1 VHPEIF
7 TAPWAAAWR
16 QELNASPVY
25 REKAATWEGAVALRM
40 SADPALGVA
49 EPRAV
54 WLDLYHGACRD
65 ARPATPADLDG
76 AAYLFDAEPVVWKEV
91 LGGRLS
97 PVTAVLAGRLRLL
110 KGSVMSLL
118 PYIAAAQELMV
129 TASLVHRQFPDS
141 G

>member
-1 VHPEIF
+1 MHPDLF

-16 QELNASPVY
+16 LELNASSVY
-25 REKAATWEGAVALRM
+25 REKAASWEGAVALRM

-54 WLDLYHGACRD
+54 WLDLHHGACRD
-65 ARPATPADLDG
+65 ARMATPEDLDA
-76 AAYLFDAEPVVWKEV
+76 AAYVIEAAPAIWREL

-97 PVTAVLAGRLRLL
+97 PLAALLGGKLRLL
-110 KGSVMSLL
+110 RGNVMSLL
-118 PYIAAAQELMV
+118 PYITAAQELLV
-129 TASLVHRQFPDS
+129 TAAVIQRQFPDP

>member
-16 QELNASPVY
+16 RELNASPAY

-54 WLDLYHGACRD
+54 WLDLHHGACRD

-76 AAYLFDAEPVVWKEV
+76 AAYLFDAEPAVWKEV

-97 PVTAVLAGRLRLL
+97 PVAALLGGRLRLL

-118 PYIAAAQELMV
+118 PYVAAAQELMV
-129 TASLVHRQFPDS
+129 TASLIYRQFPDS

>member
-1 VHPEIF
+1 MHPDIF

-16 QELNASPVY
+16 RELNASSTY
-25 REKAATWEGAVALRM
+25 REKAAHWEGAVALRM
-40 SADPALGVA
+40 SADPALGIA

-54 WLDLYHGACRD
+54 WLDLHHGACRD
-65 ARPATPADLDG
+65 ARPATPADLDT
-76 AAYLFDAEPVVWKEV
+76 AAYLFEGEPAAWREV
-91 LGGRLS
+91 LNGRLS
-97 PVTAVLAGRLRLL
+97 PVAALLGGRLRLR

-129 TASLVHRQFPDS
+129 TASLVHRQFPDP